1 MNNYEDIINMPH
13 HEPSSKHV
21 RMSIYNRSAIFAPFA
36 ALTGYGDEVKEKE
49 KEKFSKV
56 ILSDDEKALLDE
68 KLKEC
73 LNKKVLIRYFREN
86 KGKNTGQYC
95 DKDGV
100 VVKID
105 YTYRKLILSDK
116 TSIDIDDVIDIK
128 NI

>member
-86 KGKNTGQYC
+86 KEKNTGQYC
-95 DKDGV
+95 DKDTV

-105 YTYRKLILSDK
+105 YIYRKLILSDK
-116 TSIDIDDVIDIK
+116 TSIDIDDVLDIK